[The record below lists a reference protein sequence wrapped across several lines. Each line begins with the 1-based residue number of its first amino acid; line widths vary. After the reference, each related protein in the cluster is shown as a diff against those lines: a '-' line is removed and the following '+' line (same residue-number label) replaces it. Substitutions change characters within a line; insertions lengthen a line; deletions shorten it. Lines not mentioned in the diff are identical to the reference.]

1 MKKYHGIIVPVVT
14 PLSDPFTVDLP
25 AVKPLFDFIIGGGVS
40 AIFVLG
46 TTGEGPALSLDQ
58 QKKFILESKKAIAG
72 RVPLLVGISGASGAD
87 TLEMGRF
94 AVNAGADAIVAAVP
108 CYIPAE
114 SDDEIFGFYSALA
127 QEFPGKVFV
136 YNMPAMVKVAF
147 SPELAVRLL
156 GIPGIAGY
164 KDSSGVFED
173 FARVVKAAKPLG
185 KHLFIGPEH
194 LTKAA
199 MEIGGDGGVNGGA
212 NILPELFARLVKAI
226 DDGDTA
232 AADQAQREIEAF
244 QPQYGTP
251 CTAPSV
257 VRSLKYLLARKGL
270 IQNITAFPNL
280 PKSC

>member
-25 AVKPLFDFIIGGGVS
+25 AVKPLFDFIIGGGVN
-40 AIFVLG
+40 AIFILG

-58 QKKFILESKKAIAG
+58 QKKFIIESKKAIGG

-94 AVNAGADAIVAAVP
+94 AIDAGADAVVAAVP

-127 QEFPGKVFV
+127 EAFPGKVFV
-136 YNMPAMVKVAF
+136 YNMPAMTKIAF

-164 KDSSGVFED
+164 KDSSGVFDD
-173 FARVVKAAKPLG
+173 FAQVVKAAKHLG
-185 KHLFIGPEH
+185 KYLFIGPEH
-194 LTKAA
+194 LTKSA
-199 MEIGGDGGVNGGA
+199 MEIGADGGVNGGA
-212 NILPELFARLVKAI
+212 NILPGLFTRLVKAI
-226 DDGDTA
+226 DDGDA
-232 AADQAQREIEAF
+232 AAAEQAQKEIEDF
-244 QPQYGTP
+244 QPQYGSP

-257 VRSLKYLLARKGL
+257 VCALKSLLAQKGL
-270 IQNITAFPNL
+270 IKNITAFPNL
-280 PKSC
+280 PKPC